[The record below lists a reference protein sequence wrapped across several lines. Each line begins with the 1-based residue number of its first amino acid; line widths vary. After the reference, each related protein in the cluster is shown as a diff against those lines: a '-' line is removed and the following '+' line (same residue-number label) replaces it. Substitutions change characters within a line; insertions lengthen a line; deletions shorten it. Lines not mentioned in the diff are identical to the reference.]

1 MGVYCAKV
9 FHKTKLTATMVYG
22 VQQAAYTTKMMQ
34 RVFANW
40 NDVSFSLEVLLEI
53 FATCNFKNHL
63 MLDNIIKLRYCKQ
76 KY

>member
-1 MGVYCAKV
+1 MGVYCAKI

-34 RVFANW
+34 RVFASW

-53 FATCNFKNHL
+53 FATCNFMTYL
-63 MLDNIIKLRYCKQ
+63 VLDNVIKFEYL
-76 KY
+76 